1 MKGAGADFA
10 WALMQQQGWKQGDGL
25 GARKQGMKDAIKP
38 KLKFDH
44 SGMGHNRKEEFEFH
58 WWDHVFNS
66 AAKGISVDESKGE
79 VTVEFKTDK
88 SEVSTKKL
96 RRKMQKEI
104 RSKLYSH
111 FVKAATLKGGDL
123 VEEKHAECLVEEVKD
138 MSRTLSDDE
147 LVKAC
152 GGRTAHK
159 GARHGQRMTAKL
171 QRVADAEKLY
181 LEQLLEKQRQK
192 EAAKNA
198 GKNDAK
204 NPGKNVVD
212 INHGNNVDINPG
224 TEVKDSADSKDSV
237 EGCKDDVTETVVKKK
252 KKSKHKEV
260 EVAEEEGEVKIKKKK
275 KKLKHNHEENP
286 NGDKENVS
294 MNNDHVIPNPAGE
307 ETSSQSEQPTTKK
320 KKKKRSRLEA
330 ETATASLT
338 DSEPK
343 AKKKKRK
350 ESRNEVCDNTP
361 THICNPQLEG
371 ELLPKKKRKKSKKAS

>member
-111 FVKAATLKGGDL
+111 FVKAATLRGGDL
-123 VEEKHAECLVEEVKD
+123 VEEKHEECLVEEVKD

-159 GARHGQRMTAKL
+159 GARHGQRMTGKL
-171 QRVADAEKLY
+171 QRVAEAEKLY
-181 LEQLLEKQRQK
+181 LQQLLEKQRQK

-198 GKNDAK
+198 GKNHVKNPGINVDK
-204 NPGKNVVD
+204 NPGKK
-212 INHGNNVDINPG
+212 
-224 TEVKDSADSKDSV
+224 VKDAADSKDNVCQDES
-237 EGCKDDVTETVVKKK
+237 DVTETVVKKK
-252 KKSKHKEV
+252 KKSKHRDV
-260 EVAEEEGEVKIKKKK
+260 EVAEEEEVKIKKKK
-275 KKLKHNHEENP
+275 RKHNHEESP
-286 NGDKENVS
+286 NGDKENLS
-294 MNNDHVIPNPAGE
+294 MNGDHVIPNSGVE
-307 ETSSQSEQPTTKK
+307 ESSPSEQPLKK
-320 KKKKRSRLEA
+320 KKKKRSRLEP
-330 ETATASLT
+330 EIATASLT
-338 DSEPK
+338 DLEPK
-343 AKKKKRK
+343 AKKKKLR
-350 ESRNEVCDNTP
+350 ESKTKVCDSNMP
-361 THICNPQLEG
+361 TDICNFQLE
-371 ELLPKKKRKKSKKAS
+371 EECLPKKKRKKSKKAS